1 MKMKKNLPEVVRIIS
16 SRHELQMRPSE
27 FGITWGA
34 FLHQHMKILSGE
46 ILLIAFW
53 VTAGK
58 DETSKYAGNFF
69 GSVVVRD

>member
-1 MKMKKNLPEVVRIIS
+1 
-16 SRHELQMRPSE
+16 MRPSE

>member
-1 MKMKKNLPEVVRIIS
+1 
-16 SRHELQMRPSE
+16 
-27 FGITWGA
+27 
-34 FLHQHMKILSGE
+34 MKILSGV

-58 DETSKYAGNFF
+58 DKISKYVGNFF